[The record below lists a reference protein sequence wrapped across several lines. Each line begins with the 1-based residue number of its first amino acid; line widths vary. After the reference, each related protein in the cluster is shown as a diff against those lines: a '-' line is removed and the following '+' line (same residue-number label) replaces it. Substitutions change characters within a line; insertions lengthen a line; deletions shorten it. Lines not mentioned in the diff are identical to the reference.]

1 MSNEREKDALVS
13 KARHNL
19 KNPVNAILGFSEML
33 IEDCEDEGYDSIIPD
48 LEKIHNAGKDIL
60 KIIED
65 SFSDSNLKVS
75 GDKISQIAAKMEISL
90 RTPINT
96 VIGYSEMLQEDMEDI
111 ELNTF
116 SEDLEKIIKSG
127 KALTNEINN
136 VISFDP
142 VDLVQNKDQSLSA
155 VKSVLNS
162 IQPIDENEKTDIT
175 TGSILVVDDN
185 KNNTTLLQKRLQKI
199 GNKVEVANNG
209 IEALEIVDNL
219 EEIDLILLD
228 IIMPKMNGYE
238 VLEFLK
244 KDKRYHEIPV
254 IMLSSM
260 DDLTSIYRCIEL
272 GADDYVTKP
281 FDKII
286 LEARISA
293 CIEKKHLRDKEKEL
307 LEEISKEKDKSDRL
321 LLNILPKDIA
331 NRLKSGE
338 SVIADKHNEVSILFA
353 DIVEFTPQTKNLN
366 PVELVSILNDIF
378 SKFDDLSVKYGIE
391 KIKTIGDNYF
401 SVSGLNQ
408 NSKISAKNLVS
419 MAIDMIKTIN
429 KINSDLKLMEL
440 NIRIGIHSGPVVA
453 GVIGKN
459 KFAYD
464 LWGASVN
471 MASRMESS
479 GFKNKIQISERTYE
493 LVKDYY
499 KCEIREGVEIKG
511 IGITNTYLVS
521 GRTA

>member
-1 MSNEREKDALVS
+1 MSSNREKDALLS

-60 KIIED
+60 SIIES
-65 SFSDSNLKVS
+65 SFSDSNLKNS
-75 GDKISQIAAKMEISL
+75 GDKISEIASEMEISL

-96 VIGYSEMLQEDMEDI
+96 VIGYSEMLQEDTEDI
-111 ELNTF
+111 DLDTF

-127 KALTNEINN
+127 KALTKEIDN
-136 VISFDP
+136 VISFNSSELGQDE
-142 VDLVQNKDQSLSA
+142 DQSISA
-155 VKSVLNS
+155 IKSVLSS
-162 IQPIDENEKTDIT
+162 IQPLGEDEDAMT
-175 TGSILVVDDN
+175 TNGSILVVDDN

-199 GNKVEVANNG
+199 GNKVEVANDG
-209 IEALEIVDNL
+209 VEALKVVEKVEL
-219 EEIDLILLD
+219 DLILLD
-228 IIMPKMNGYE
+228 IIMPNMNGYE

-244 KDKRYHEIPV
+244 KDKRFYEIPV

-281 FDKII
+281 FDKTI

-307 LEEISKEKDKSDRL
+307 LEEIRKERDKSDKF
-321 LLNILPKDIA
+321 LLNILPKSIA
-331 NRLKSGE
+331 TRLKSGE

-353 DIVEFTPQTKNLN
+353 DIVEFTPQSKKLN
-366 PVELVSILNDIF
+366 PTELVSILNTIF
-378 SKFDDLSVKYGIE
+378 SEFDDLSIEFGIE

-401 SVSGLNQ
+401 AVSGLNE
-408 NSKISAKNLVS
+408 NSKEAAINLIN
-419 MAIDMIKTIN
+419 MALEMIRSIV
-429 KINSDLKLMEL
+429 KINNESNLMEL
-440 NIRIGIHSGPVVA
+440 GIRIGIHSGPVVA

-464 LWGASVN
+464 LWGSSVN
-471 MASRMESS
+471 MASRMEST
-479 GFKNKIQISERTYE
+479 GTKNQIQISGNTYN
-493 LVKDYY
+493 LVKDLYNF
-499 KCEIREGVEIKG
+499 KKKEKVDIKG
-511 IGITNTYLVS
+511 IGLTDTYYVI
-521 GRTA
+521 GEK

>member
-1 MSNEREKDALVS
+1 
-13 KARHNL
+13 
-19 KNPVNAILGFSEML
+19 
-33 IEDCEDEGYDSIIPD
+33 
-48 LEKIHNAGKDIL
+48 
-60 KIIED
+60 
-65 SFSDSNLKVS
+65 
-75 GDKISQIAAKMEISL
+75 
-90 RTPINT
+90 
-96 VIGYSEMLQEDMEDI
+96 
-111 ELNTF
+111 
-116 SEDLEKIIKSG
+116 
-127 KALTNEINN
+127 
-136 VISFDP
+136 
-142 VDLVQNKDQSLSA
+142 
-155 VKSVLNS
+155 
-162 IQPIDENEKTDIT
+162 
-175 TGSILVVDDN
+175 
-185 KNNTTLLQKRLQKI
+185 
-199 GNKVEVANNG
+199 
-209 IEALEIVDNL
+209 
-219 EEIDLILLD
+219 
-228 IIMPKMNGYE
+228 MPKMNGYE

-307 LEEISKEKDKSDRL
+307 LEEISKEKDKSDKL

-499 KCEIREGVEIKG
+499 KCEIREGVKIKG

>member
-1 MSNEREKDALVS
+1 MEN
-13 KARHNL
+13 N
-19 KNPVNAILGFSEML
+19 KNHIL
-33 IEDCEDEGYDSIIPD
+33 I
-48 LEKIHNAGKDIL
+48 
-60 KIIED
+60 
-65 SFSDSNLKVS
+65 
-75 GDKISQIAAKMEISL
+75 
-90 RTPINT
+90 
-96 VIGYSEMLQEDMEDI
+96 
-111 ELNTF
+111 
-116 SEDLEKIIKSG
+116 
-127 KALTNEINN
+127 
-136 VISFDP
+136 
-142 VDLVQNKDQSLSA
+142 
-155 VKSVLNS
+155 
-162 IQPIDENEKTDIT
+162 
-175 TGSILVVDDN
+175 VDDDDRIRN
-185 KNNTTLLQKRLQKI
+185 LLKDYLNENNYVVSTAEDADQAKERLKYI
-199 GNKVEVANNG
+199 KF
-209 IEALEIVDNL
+209 
-219 EEIDLILLD
+219 D
-228 IIMPKMNGYE
+228 IIILDVMMPGQNGYE
-238 VLEFLK
+238 LVK
-244 KDKRYHEIPV
+244 EIKNDSCPP
-254 IMLSSM
+254 IIL
-260 DDLTSIYRCIEL
+260 LTANGEVENRIKGLEL

-499 KCEIREGVEIKG
+499 KCEIREGVKIKG
-511 IGITNTYLVS
+511 IGITNTYIV
-521 GRTA
+521 REQIV

>member
-1 MSNEREKDALVS
+1 MSSNREKDALLS

-60 KIIED
+60 SIIES
-65 SFSDSNLKVS
+65 SFSDSNLKNS
-75 GDKISQIAAKMEISL
+75 SDKISEIASEMEIAL

-96 VIGYSEMLQEDMEDI
+96 VIGYSEMLQEDTEDI
-111 ELNTF
+111 DLDTF

-127 KALTNEINN
+127 KALTKEIDN
-136 VISFDP
+136 VISFNP
-142 VDLVQNKDQSLSA
+142 IELGQNEDKSINA
-155 VKSVLNS
+155 IKSVLSS
-162 IQPIDENEKTDIT
+162 IQPLSEDEDTRT
-175 TGSILVVDDN
+175 TNGYILVVDDN

-199 GNKVEVANNG
+199 GNKVEVANDG
-209 IEALEIVDNL
+209 IEALKVVEKVEL
-219 EEIDLILLD
+219 DLILLD
-228 IIMPKMNGYE
+228 IIMPNMNGYE

-244 KDKRYHEIPV
+244 KDKRFYEIPV

-281 FDKII
+281 FDKTI

-307 LEEISKEKDKSDRL
+307 LEEIRKERDKSDNL
-321 LLNILPKDIA
+321 LLNILPKSIA
-331 NRLKSGE
+331 TRLKAGE
-338 SVIADKHNEVSILFA
+338 SVIADKHDEVSMLFA
-353 DIVEFTPQTKNLN
+353 DIVEFTPQSKKLKPT
-366 PVELVSILNDIF
+366 ELVSILNTIF
-378 SKFDDLSVKYGIE
+378 SNFDDLSIKYGIE

-401 SVSGLNQ
+401 AVSGL
-408 NSKISAKNLVS
+408 KEKPKEAAINL
-419 MAIDMIKTIN
+419 IDMALEMIRSIV
-429 KINSDLKLMEL
+429 KINNESNLMEL
-440 NIRIGIHSGPVVA
+440 GIRIGIHSGPVVA

-464 LWGASVN
+464 LWGSSVN
-471 MASRMESS
+471 MASRMEST
-479 GFKNKIQISERTYE
+479 GTKNQIQISGNTYN
-493 LVKDYY
+493 LVKGLYNF
-499 KCEIREGVEIKG
+499 KTREKVDIKG
-511 IGITNTYLVS
+511 IGLTDTYYVI
-521 GRTA
+521 GKK

>member
-75 GDKISQIAAKMEISL
+75 SDKISQIAAKMEISL

-96 VIGYSEMLQEDMEDI
+96 VIGYSEMLQEDTEDI

-199 GNKVEVANNG
+199 GNRVEVANNG
-209 IEALEIVDNL
+209 IEAIEIVDNL

-307 LEEISKEKDKSDRL
+307 LEEISKEKDKSDKL

-353 DIVEFTPQTKNLN
+353 DIVEFTPHTKNLN
-366 PVELVSILNDIF
+366 PVEGIL
-378 SKFDDLSVKYGIE
+378 
-391 KIKTIGDNYF
+391 
-401 SVSGLNQ
+401 
-408 NSKISAKNLVS
+408 
-419 MAIDMIKTIN
+419 
-429 KINSDLKLMEL
+429 
-440 NIRIGIHSGPVVA
+440 
-453 GVIGKN
+453 
-459 KFAYD
+459 
-464 LWGASVN
+464 
-471 MASRMESS
+471 
-479 GFKNKIQISERTYE
+479 
-493 LVKDYY
+493 
-499 KCEIREGVEIKG
+499 
-511 IGITNTYLVS
+511 
-521 GRTA
+521 

>member
-1 MSNEREKDALVS
+1 
-13 KARHNL
+13 
-19 KNPVNAILGFSEML
+19 ML

-48 LEKIHNAGKDIL
+48 LEKIHKSGKEIL
-60 KIIED
+60 VIIEE
-65 SFSDSNLKVS
+65 SLSDSNLEVS
-75 GDKISQIAAKMEISL
+75 GDKISEIASKMEISL
-90 RTPINT
+90 RIPINT
-96 VIGYSEMLQEDMEDI
+96 VIGYSEMLQEDTEDI
-111 ELNTF
+111 ELDTF

-127 KALTNEINN
+127 KALTEEINN

-142 VDLVQNKDQSLSA
+142 SEFIEKEAQSIQA
-155 VKSVLNS
+155 IKSVLSS
-162 IQPIDENEKTDIT
+162 IQPLDKNEETNIT
-175 TGSILVVDDN
+175 NGSILVVDDN
-185 KNNTTLLQKRLQKI
+185 KNNTALLTKRLKKI
-199 GNKVEVANNG
+199 GNAVEVANDG
-209 IEALEIVDNL
+209 EEALKVIEKGL
-219 EEIDLILLD
+219 QLDLILLD
-228 IIMPKMNGYE
+228 IIMPKMNGYQ

-244 KDKRYHEIPV
+244 KDKRYHDIPV

-281 FDKII
+281 FDKTI

-293 CIEKKHLRDKEKEL
+293 CIEKKYLRDKEKEL
-307 LEEISKEKDKSDRL
+307 LKEISKEKEKSDNL
-321 LLNILPKDIA
+321 LLNILPKNIA

-366 PVELVSILNDIF
+366 PTELVSVLNEIF
-378 SKFDDLSVKYGIE
+378 SKFDDLSTKYGIE

-401 SVSGLNQ
+401 AVSGLNQ
-408 NSKISAKNLVS
+408 GPKESAKNLID
-419 MAIDMIKTIN
+419 MAIEMIKKI
-429 KINSDLKLMEL
+429 KGINSNLDVMEL

-464 LWGASVN
+464 LWGSTVN

-479 GFKNKIQISERTYE
+479 GIKNKIQISEETHD
-493 LVKDYY
+493 LVADFFKFE
-499 KCEIREGVEIKG
+499 KRERVEIKG
-511 IGITNTYLVS
+511 IGLTDTYFIDS
-521 GRTA
+521 M

>member
-1 MSNEREKDALVS
+1 MSNKREKEALVS

-33 IEDCEDEGYDSIIPD
+33 IEDCGDEGYDSLIPD
-48 LEKIHNAGKDIL
+48 LKKIHGSGLEIL
-60 KIIED
+60 QIIED
-65 SFSDSNLKVS
+65 SFSDSNLEVS
-75 GDKISQIAAKMEISL
+75 GDQLSKIASKMEISL

-96 VIGYSEMLQEDMEDI
+96 VIGYSEMLQEEAEDI
-111 ELNTF
+111 DLDTF
-116 SEDLEKIIKSG
+116 TEDLAKIVKSG

-142 VDLVQNKDQSLSA
+142 VDLIQDKDQSLSA
-155 VKSVLNS
+155 IKSVLNS
-162 IQPIDENEKTDIT
+162 IQPIDENEKTNIS

-209 IEALEIVDNL
+209 IEAIEIVDNL
-219 EEIDLILLD
+219 VDIDLILLD

-293 CIEKKHLRDKEKEL
+293 CIEKKHLRDKEKDL
-307 LEEISKEKDKSDRL
+307 LEEIRKEKEKSDKL
-321 LLNILPKDIA
+321 LLNILPNDIA

-338 SVIADKHNEVSILFA
+338 SVIADKHDQVSILFA

-378 SKFDDLSVKYGIE
+378 SKFDDLSIKYGIE

-401 SVSGLNQ
+401 SVSGLNE
-408 NSKISAKNLVS
+408 NPKLSAKNLVN
-419 MAIDMIKTIN
+419 MAIDMIKTIK
-429 KINSDLKLMEL
+429 KINKELELMEL
-440 NIRIGIHSGPVVA
+440 KIRIGIHSGPVVA

-479 GFKNKIQISERTYE
+479 GIKNKIQISKMTHE
-493 LVKDYY
+493 LVKDYFE
-499 KCEIREGVEIKG
+499 CEVREEVKIKG
-511 IGITNTYLVS
+511 IGITNTYFVLNKIV
-521 GRTA
+521 